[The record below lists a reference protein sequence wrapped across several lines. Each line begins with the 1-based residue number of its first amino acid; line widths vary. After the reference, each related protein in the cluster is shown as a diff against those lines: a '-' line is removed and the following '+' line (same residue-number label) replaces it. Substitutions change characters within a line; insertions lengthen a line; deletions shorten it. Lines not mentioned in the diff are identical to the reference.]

1 MVGFWVALEDA
12 TVENGCLWAAPGSH
26 ASGTVYKTF
35 RRREGGRS
43 EGTKG
48 GACEL
53 VGVDIPEVASRTPL
67 EVKAGTLVLL
77 DGRLVHWSEENRSGK
92 SRHAF
97 SVHVVEGGKG
107 VEWQASNWL
116 QRTADCPFRA
126 LY

>member
-1 MVGFWVALEDA
+1 
-12 TVENGCLWAAPGSH
+12 
-26 ASGTVYKTF
+26 
-35 RRREGGRS
+35 
-43 EGTKG
+43 
-48 GACEL
+48 
-53 VGVDIPEVASRTPL
+53 L